1 MGNPDF
7 ANRLADARSRLHLT
21 QVELAAAS
29 DIAATQISRYETR
42 RAKPRPDV
50 AKRLAAALAV
60 DLEWLLSGKEAPEN
74 EKTPGGGEPA
84 SNLVLRATADTARRW
99 GEIISRTGLAP
110 ESLFRRMVLEFE
122 AQTEARY
129 GELLHRIERLEQAL
143 GGGKKKD
150 GKD

>member
-21 QVELAAAS
+21 QVELAVAS

-60 DLEWLLSGKEAPEN
+60 DLEWLLNGTEAPEN
-74 EKTPGGGEPA
+74 GKLPSLGEPA

-99 GEIISRTGLAP
+99 GEILSRTGLAP
-110 ESLFRRMVLEFE
+110 EPLFRRMVLEFE
-122 AQTEARY
+122 AQAEARY
-129 GELLHRIERLEQAL
+129 GELLHRVERLEQAWS
-143 GGGKKKD
+143 GEKKK
-150 GKD
+150 GEKG